1 MPADKHSVS
10 RLSQRLSLLHNSLK
24 TLQPDITRIAVALY
38 DATTG
43 MVNTYAYSSHEE
55 SPLLHYGAQLDELPS
70 LKKLIAGQAPRII
83 GDMRKLAQKA
93 STSDHTKALLE
104 AGYLSS
110 FTVPI
115 LDDNELI
122 GFVFFN
128 SSKVH
133 AFTRLLL
140 PQLEI
145 TAYAVSLLII
155 NERTELRTLKGA
167 MRSAIEVTHQR
178 NPETGDHLLRIAS
191 YARLIVTELA
201 SNLKLSDEYIE
212 QLVMFSSLHDI
223 GKISI
228 PDAVLLKPGKL
239 TEEEFEVMKTH
250 TTRGLEIIDS
260 LIKNHTLGNL
270 EHIEVLRN
278 IVEGHH
284 EFWDG
289 SGYPHGLK
297 GTKIPLEA
305 RIIAVADVFDAL
317 TGERTYKKRLSNEA
331 AFGIMADMRG
341 KKFDL
346 QCLDAFVKNRTQ
358 VEKIRIRLAPDDTDN
373 TAT

>member
-1 MPADKHSVS
+1 MPVDKPSVS
-10 RLSQRLSLLHNSLK
+10 RLSQRLSFLRDSLK
-24 TLQPDITRIAVALY
+24 TLQPDLTRIAVALY

-43 MVNTYAYSSHEE
+43 MVNTYAYSSDDE
-55 SPLLHYGAQLDELPS
+55 SPLLHYGAQLDKLPT
-70 LKKLIAGQAPRII
+70 LKKLITGQTPRII

-93 STSDHTKALLE
+93 STSAHTKALVE

-110 FTVPI
+110 FTIPI

-128 SSKVH
+128 SSKVD

-167 MRSAIEVTHQR
+167 MRSAVEVTHQR
-178 NPETGDHLLRIAS
+178 DPETGDHLLRIAS
-191 YARLIVTELA
+191 YARLITRELA
-201 SNLKLSDEYIE
+201 SNLMLSDEYIE

-228 PDAVLLKPGKL
+228 PDAILLKPGKL

-260 LIKNHTLGNL
+260 LIKNHALGNL
-270 EHIEVLRN
+270 DHIEVLRN

-289 SGYPHGLK
+289 SGYPHGLM

-305 RIIAVADVFDAL
+305 RIIAVADVYDAL
-317 TGERTYKKRLSNEA
+317 TGERPYKKRLSNET
-331 AFGIMADMRG
+331 AFRIMVDMRG
-341 KKFDL
+341 KKLDP
-346 QCLDAFVKNRTQ
+346 QCLDAFIKNRIE
-358 VEKIRIRLAPDDTDN
+358 VEKVRVRLTPDN
-373 TAT
+373 AAT

>member
-1 MPADKHSVS
+1 MSEDKSSVS
-10 RLSQRLSLLHNSLK
+10 RLSQRLSLLHDTLK
-24 TLQPDITRIAVALY
+24 TLQPDLSRIAVALY
-38 DATTG
+38 DTTTG
-43 MVNTYAYSSHEE
+43 MVNTYAYSSDDE
-55 SPLLHYGAQLDELPS
+55 SPLLHYGAPLDKLPS
-70 LKKLIAGQAPRII
+70 LKKLMTGRAPRII

-93 STSDHTKALLE
+93 PTSVHTQALLD

-110 FTVPI
+110 YTVPI
-115 LDDNELI
+115 LEDNELI

-128 SSKVH
+128 SSKEH

-155 NERTELRTLKGA
+155 NERTELRTLEGA
-167 MRSAIEVTHQR
+167 MRSAVEVTHQR

-191 YARLIVTELA
+191 YARLITHELA
-201 SNLKLSDEYIE
+201 SNLVLSDEYIE

-250 TTRGLEIIDS
+250 SSRGLEIIDS
-260 LIKNHTLGNL
+260 LIKNHALGNL
-270 EHIEVLRN
+270 DHIEVLRN

-284 EFWDG
+284 ESWDG

-297 GTKIPLEA
+297 GTNIPLEA

-317 TGERTYKKRLSNEA
+317 TGERPYKKRLSNET

-341 KKFDL
+341 KKLDP

-358 VEKIRIRLAPDDTDN
+358 VERIRIRLAPDDT
-373 TAT
+373 AT